1 MERLPKSRAEGNT
14 RNMTEKEILEAITME
29 SVIVSR
35 GPDGLQEPV
44 SLVRRDFSP
53 EKLAAFLHKHL
64 TK

>member
-1 MERLPKSRAEGNT
+1 
-14 RNMTEKEILEAITME
+14 MTEKEILEAITME